1 MQQYKAVI
9 AYDGSAFCGFA
20 LQKHKK
26 SVLGAL
32 QEAFLRVGISGEILG
47 ASRTDKGVHATA
59 QVISFHNAHIH
70 TYDKHFL
77 LSLLNTK
84 LYPHIMIRSLHKVNS
99 HFHPRF
105 DAKWRAYRFLL
116 SNKRPS
122 PFASAYVSYEKI
134 GDLSHFCAALNLF
147 KGTHNFTF
155 FKKNGSY
162 TKDDMREI
170 FNIRFYHY
178 QDMGVV
184 YMRGNGFLRSQVR
197 LMVGAALSVSR
208 GEMSLINL
216 KEQLLAKKQYYH
228 YPIAPQGLYLCG
240 VGYE

>member
-1 MQQYKAVI
+1 MHKYKAVI
-9 AYDGSAFCGFA
+9 AYDGSVFCGFA

-32 QEAFLRVGISGEILG
+32 QEAFSRVGISGEILG

-59 QVISFHNAHIH
+59 QVISFCNDFIH
-70 TYDKHFL
+70 RYERDYVL
-77 LSLLNTK
+77 WLLNTK
-84 LYPHIMIRSLHKVNS
+84 LYPHIKIRSIHIVPP

-116 SNKRPS
+116 TSTLPS

-134 GDLSHFCAALNLF
+134 GDISRFHKALSLF
-147 KGTHNFTF
+147 KGVHNFAF

-162 TKDDMREI
+162 TKDDVRHI
-170 FNIRFYHY
+170 FDIRHY
-178 QDMGVV
+178 QYRGIDVV
-184 YMRGNGFLRSQVR
+184 YMRANGFLRSQVR

-208 GEMSLINL
+208 GEMSCNDLQ
-216 KEQLLAKKQYYH
+216 EQILTQRQHYR
-228 YPIAPQGLYLCG
+228 YPITPQGLYLCG
-240 VGYE
+240 VGY